1 MTTVDTRGPVTES
14 EAIDIAEREER
25 VLDAIVRDIIRDV
38 AKAPGRVE
46 GARNDYSIRID
57 RETHRQAR
65 KLVREGF
72 GK

>member
-1 MTTVDTRGPVTES
+1 MDADGRALVTED

-25 VLDAIVRDIIRDV
+25 ILDAIVRDIIRDV
-38 AKAPGRVE
+38 AKAPGHVA
-46 GARNDYSIRID
+46 GAHNQYHITID

-65 KLVREGF
+65 KLVRDGF

>member
-1 MTTVDTRGPVTES
+1 MDADGRELVTES

-25 VLDAIVRDIIRDV
+25 ILDAIVRDIIRDV
-38 AKAPGRVE
+38 AAAPGHIE